1 LSSKNIKIT
10 VEYNNLHETFEG
22 NADET
27 IKALMLYIYRIYP
40 ELEIISKLLWKPD
53 IQKLLELV
61 SEYAKL
67 NVEGDII
74 FIKSLQSCEQSLLIV
89 LTIAYL
95 GHKLGKRDNEF
106 LSILEIS
113 NTINK
118 AEKTIRNTV
127 TELLKSNLIERI
139 DKGCYRITANGLR
152 KIDETLNKKTVR
164 IES

>member
-1 LSSKNIKIT
+1 MSSKNIKIT

-27 IKALMLYIYRIYP
+27 IKALIQYIYRVYP

-53 IQKLLELV
+53 IQKILELV

-74 FIKSLQSCEQSLLIV
+74 FIKSLQSCEQSLLIM

-95 GHKLGKRDNEF
+95 GHKLGKRDNEL

-113 NTINK
+113 NSINK

-127 TELLKSNLIERI
+127 TDLIKSNLIERI
-139 DKGCYRITANGLR
+139 DKGYYRITANGLR
-152 KIDETLNKKTVR
+152 KINETLNKKTVKN
-164 IES
+164 ES